1 MGIPIFCFEPADSWT
16 TSTHSHNLRFGNF
29 LSQISADEGDF
40 GTVHPA
46 TEAYGQEVANEA
58 GEINKM
64 ILLWTSQLNHKKKCL
79 STWKQTKSKTWFVNS
94 DFFAS
99 VH

>member
-46 TEAYGQEVANEA
+46 TEAYCQEVANEA

-64 ILLWTSQLNHKKKCL
+64 ILLWTSQLNHKKSVCQHGNKPN
-79 STWKQTKSKTWFVNS
+79 QNS
-94 DFFAS
+94 AMEVPF
-99 VH
+99 